1 MYFEYAAAYLQF
13 CLNEWNTCFFSC
25 LMLRFI
31 FIYLNYKPVGYIINN
46 DSLLQ

>member
-1 MYFEYAAAYLQF
+1 MKHVF
-13 CLNEWNTCFFSC
+13 FFSC

-31 FIYLNYKPVGYIINN
+31 FIYLNYKPVGYINN